1 MIERFANKLYEEGK
15 VNEKHYYESKDYG
28 ECVEETAA
36 GASENNCDYLI
47 TEDVEGVY
55 TGFLLKGE

>member
-1 MIERFANKLYEEGK
+1 MRFYR
-15 VNEKHYYESKDYG
+15 KHYYESKDYG